1 MKFSR
6 TDIYKRYLS
15 ESSSRF
21 NKNIYYSYTNLK
33 NEQEVQ
39 KMKDERKEI
48 IFENHKK
55 ELFPNFSN
63 YLNKKNLNMKKYSL
77 NSLST
82 INKETSLPKILQKN
96 IPKPTINNYIVI
108 SGNNENLIKK
118 CLNLRKNWIE
128 IPDKNRKKNIIN
140 LFWTPTSWRINFKEY
155 AENIKEIKFVNH
167 FEFHGGITNKL
178 RLFFNL
184 MKYCEIHSKDLFD
197 FFPLT
202 IPIEFGHFFFMDQM
216 KSFTHLFNNI
226 KDIIGNEKNRKK
238 YSEYFYLNSDI
249 LNLGFKT
256 KFFIPKNFYIGKN
269 LWLVKAINMN
279 RGRYI
284 QICNSI
290 EKVNSAIKNFYSGN
304 NTNKSEF
311 DKKSIEFHRKYNG
324 SIISHRKYKLR
335 SYNKD
340 IFQNKIT
347 LSLEDNN
354 EKNEELN
361 NNNKNTMRKV
371 LLQKYLENPLLY
383 NGRKFDMRIW
393 VLLNHEMNVYFF
405 KEGHLKATSEKYNIK
420 SNDLFIH
427 LTNYS
432 VQKYNIHFS
441 EFEHGNEIS
450 FEQFQI
456 FLDKKMEDENKR
468 KVNFKNDIL
477 PKIKKIIM
485 ISMETIKE
493 SINEYQRKFCF
504 ELFGY
509 DFIFDNDFNPF
520 LLEINTNP
528 GLEESS
534 PLINMLIP
542 RMIDD
547 LFRLTIDKIFLPD
560 YENNNVKNYIS
571 PFKVKDHD
579 DKENLWEK
587 IGNIAVR
594 SDLKRILYK

>member
-33 NEQEVQ
+33 NEQESQ

-63 YLNKKNLNMKKYSL
+63 FLNKKNLNMKKYSL

-82 INKETSLPKILQKN
+82 INKETSLPKIFQKN

-118 CLNLRKNWIE
+118 CLNLRKNWKE

-441 EFEHGNEIS
+441 EFEYGNEIS
-450 FEQFQI
+450 FQQFQY
-456 FLDKKMEDENKR
+456 FLDKKMENEN
-468 KVNFKNDIL
+468 
-477 PKIKKIIM
+477 
-485 ISMETIKE
+485 
-493 SINEYQRKFCF
+493 CF

-560 YENNNVKNYIS
+560 YENNNVNNYIS